1 MNPSKITRIML
12 DQPAE
17 DPDQLVGVAAGELF
31 DWAWLAADL
40 ADWLD
45 HAADT
50 TRLDFTHHFD
60 GLRSP
65 EKTAYFLAQ
74 LSERLA
80 ALLDADRGQP

>member
-12 DQPAE
+12 GQRAE
-17 DPDQLVGVAAGELF
+17 
-31 DWAWLAADL
+31 
-40 ADWLD
+40 D

-65 EKTAYFLAQ
+65 EQTAYFLAQ